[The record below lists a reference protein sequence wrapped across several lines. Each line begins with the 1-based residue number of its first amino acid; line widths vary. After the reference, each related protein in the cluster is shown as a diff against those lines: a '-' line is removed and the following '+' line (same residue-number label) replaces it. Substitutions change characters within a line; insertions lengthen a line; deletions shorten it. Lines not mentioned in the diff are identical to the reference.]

1 MNYSNENNA
10 FTMTQHKCQHT
21 AYVKRS
27 FSLDHLSTLM
37 SFEEGKVEE
46 GKDEEGKDE
55 DITVNAATALL
66 DSFLKFEKARQYNSK
81 RLRNQRKVD
90 EDGVS
95 HDAIAVCAHRND
107 DDSKANT
114 IDCYR
119 PKLEG
124 GEEAKASCD
133 VPTVI
138 THSTYGETDDDCSN
152 DSVSTMGIDAA
163 LNDNPRSIF
172 PKYWHVKNPK
182 AVVPQVVMSRSLTS
196 AHSSPIH
203 ERAAEDRLHTHL
215 PEETYA
221 DFARSRLFRRHSTCS
236 NSKDYE
242 MTLRRYERG
251 RTTIPRAAA
260 LNDQRGTATT
270 DISRKEVSPSHSVDN
285 DPLPLHPKTPKA
297 PKPTKQRKLFSN
309 DFSSYVSN
317 LPSYR
322 YSDDCMLKTSS
333 TSALLQERAMRC
345 QRSCLRPLT
354 RSSSAIVGSEIGGR
368 VTFDPNVSVLEYDR
382 PVTNYASHGWSKWFV

>member
-1 MNYSNENNA
+1 MNYSNENIT
-10 FTMTQHKCQHT
+10 FTMAQHKCQHT
-21 AYVKRS
+21 ATVKKS
-27 FSLDHLSTLM
+27 FSLDNLSTLL

-46 GKDEEGKDE
+46 GKDE
-55 DITVNAATALL
+55 DITVNVATALL
-66 DSFLKFEKARQYNSK
+66 DSFLKFEQARQYNSK
-81 RLRNQRKVD
+81 RLRNQREAD
-90 EDGVS
+90 EDVIS
-95 HDAIAVCAHRND
+95 HDAIAVCPPRKD
-107 DDSKANT
+107 DESEANT
-114 IDCYR
+114 MDCHQ

-124 GEEAKASCD
+124 GEQCKAVSD

-182 AVVPQVVMSRSLTS
+182 AVVPQVVMSRSFTS

-203 ERAAEDRLHTHL
+203 EHAAEGRLHTHL

-221 DFARSRLFRRHSTCS
+221 EYARSQLFRRDSTCS
-236 NSKDYE
+236 NNSKDYE

-251 RTTIPRAAA
+251 RTTIPRAAV
-260 LNDQRGTATT
+260 LNDQTT
-270 DISRKEVSPSHSVDN
+270 NISNNEDNPSSSLSDESDTPPVDS
-285 DPLPLHPKTPKA
+285 KTPKT

-322 YSDDCMLKTSS
+322 YSDDYMLKTSS

-382 PVTNYASHGWSKWFV
+382 PVTNYARHGWSKWFV